1 MPKLNSSPQVIIQRG
16 GIAKIVLSSSR
27 NKKSRKKPRSCK
39 NKENCKL
46 MRKFYRTKQFRQSS
60 KGLKNKKKLKCR
72 WWGEWNKSLLVKKG
86 YKKPIDQ
93 PQTQTPAGRG
103 KKTNKKRNQNLLPVL
118 AQVQALVRVQVQVL
132 SQALKKRRKQAKKK
146 KIEKKKKKKKK
157 ICTYK
162 KDLLAEVRWWMK
174 EPDKI
179 TIKSSRTGKN

>member
-1 MPKLNSSPQVIIQRG
+1 MK
-16 GIAKIVLSSSR
+16 
-27 NKKSRKKPRSCK
+27 
-39 NKENCKL
+39 
-46 MRKFYRTKQFRQSS
+46 
-60 KGLKNKKKLKCR
+60 
-72 WWGEWNKSLLVKKG
+72 
-86 YKKPIDQ
+86 KKPIDQ

-118 AQVQALVRVQVQVL
+118 AQVQAPVRVLVQVL